1 MIKGKTSNHD
11 QSLSHIMWIILAIAN
26 MVIANKEL
34 LTSGALTIATID
46 ITTKEV
52 LIVARVALRVK
63 IFLNCIF

>member
-1 MIKGKTSNHD
+1 MIKGKTSSHD

-46 ITTKEV
+46 ITTKEI
-52 LIVARVALRVK
+52 LIVARVALCVK
-63 IFLNCIF
+63 NFFNCIF

>member
-46 ITTKEV
+46 ITTKEI
-52 LIVARVALRVK
+52 LIVARVALRFK

>member
-1 MIKGKTSNHD
+1 
-11 QSLSHIMWIILAIAN
+11 MWIILAIAN

-46 ITTKEV
+46 ITTKEI

>member
-1 MIKGKTSNHD
+1 MIKGKTSHHD

-46 ITTKEV
+46 ITTKEI

>member
-46 ITTKEV
+46 ITTKEI

-63 IFLNCIF
+63 VFLNCIF

>member
-1 MIKGKTSNHD
+1 MIKGKTNNHD

-46 ITTKEV
+46 ITTKEI

-63 IFLNCIF
+63 IFFNCIF

>member
-26 MVIANKEL
+26 MVITNKDL
-34 LTSGALTIATID
+34 LTSDALTIATID
-46 ITTKEV
+46 ITTKEI

-63 IFLNCIF
+63 IFFNCIF

>member
-46 ITTKEV
+46 ITTKEI

-63 IFLNCIF
+63 TFLNCIF